1 MEKVLGIEAARATIM
16 KEIHTTMDGHGLTID
31 PRHVALLADI
41 MTYRGETLGITRFGV
56 SKMKQSVLM
65 LASFEKTADHLF
77 EAAIRGTT
85 DAING
90 VSDAIIMGVPIP
102 IGTGLFQLLHQVDEV
117 EKTKLV
123 DKFSRSQLLL
133 HAPEHRLKMVA

>member
-31 PRHVALLADI
+31 PRHVSLLADI

-56 SKMKQSVLM
+56 TKMKQSVLM

-85 DAING
+85 DAVNG

-102 IGTGLFQLLHQVDEV
+102 VGTGLFQLLHQVDQI
-117 EKTKLV
+117 EKTKLAE
-123 DKFSRSQLLL
+123 KFSKTQLLL
-133 HAPEHRLKMVA
+133 HAPEHRLRMVA

>member
-31 PRHVALLADI
+31 PRHVSLLADI

-56 SKMKQSVLM
+56 TKMKQSVLM

-77 EAAIRGTT
+77 EAAIRGTQ
-85 DAING
+85 DAISG
-90 VSDAIIMGVPIP
+90 VS
-102 IGTGLFQLLHQVDEV
+102 EV
-117 EKTKLV
+117 RRTRTHTPPAHAACTH
-123 DKFSRSQLLL
+123 SR
-133 HAPEHRLKMVA
+133 R